1 MIKSALVEVA
11 STAMRGTRVT
21 IGAAEGSSFFY
32 RGTTGVDV
40 PTRGAFPTTGG
51 AGNEGDD
58 EDLPLDDAAT
68 AILGEQT
75 SEERD
80 TLRTLCLWMNFFF
93 VIVAMMKQLRSGQLN
108 RDQIAIP
115 GSSTASSR

>member
-1 MIKSALVEVA
+1 
-11 STAMRGTRVT
+11 VT
-21 IGAAEGSSFFY
+21 TGVAEGSSFFY
-32 RGTTGVDV
+32 RGTTGADV

-58 EDLPLDDAAT
+58 EDLPLDDSTT
-68 AILGEQT
+68 AVLGERT

-80 TLRTLCLWMNFFF
+80 TLRTLCLWMNFF
-93 VIVAMMKQLRSGQLN
+93 VIVAMAKQLRSGQLN

>member
-1 MIKSALVEVA
+1 MIKSALIEVA
-11 STAMRGTRVT
+11 SAAERGTRVT
-21 IGAAEGSSFFY
+21 TGAAKGSSFC
-32 RGTTGVDV
+32 RGTTGADV

-51 AGNEGDD
+51 AGNEGND
-58 EDLPLDDAAT
+58 EDLPLDAAAT
-68 AILGEQT
+68 TVLGEQT

-80 TLRTLCLWMNFFF
+80 TLWTLCLWMNFF
-93 VIVAMMKQLRSGQLN
+93 VIMAMAKQLRSGQLN

>member
-1 MIKSALVEVA
+1 M
-11 STAMRGTRVT
+11 TT
-21 IGAAEGSSFFY
+21 GAAEGSSFY
-32 RGTTGVDV
+32 GGTTGVDV
-40 PTRGAFPTTGG
+40 PTRGAFSTTGG

-93 VIVAMMKQLRSGQLN
+93 VIVAMAKQLRSGQLN
-108 RDQIAIP
+108 RDQITIP